1 MALAKLKTRAQLGID
16 APRVNVEVH
25 LSGGLPHFTIVGL
38 AETAVRESR
47 ERVRSALLLSG
58 FDYPQRRITVSLAP
72 ADIPKEG
79 GRFDLAIAL
88 GVLQASNQINS
99 AHLQQLELYAELGL
113 DGQLRPVSGLFP
125 ALLACQQSSSAAVVA
140 PEQYAEAG
148 LAGCEVLTGAS
159 NLLELCHLLQHSTIE
174 TTQPDPAASTA
185 SADIERSYQELS
197 QIRGQLSA
205 RFALELTASGAH
217 NLLMQGPPG
226 SGKSLLAHALPGI
239 LPPLTPEQARE
250 AAALHSITAK
260 PIDSLFAG
268 LPPIRS
274 PHHSASAT
282 AIIGGGSIPRPGEV
296 SLAHNGVLF
305 LDEVAE
311 SSRST
316 LDMLRE
322 PLETG
327 AVTIARAK
335 ARFTFPARFMLI
347 AALNPCPCGYYGDGS
362 DRCVCALT
370 AIERYQARL
379 SGPLRDRFDLQLTLE
394 AVDQEDLIRASQPME
409 CSADVRARVSRT
421 REVQLARQGC
431 LNSQLDMD
439 AVQALLSHSESLQQ
453 LYIDASSKLKL
464 SARSTHRLLRVART
478 LADMQQVQQ
487 IEESHLLQALS
498 YRH

>member
-1 MALAKLKTRAQLGID
+1 MALARLYSRAQLGID
-16 APRVNVEVH
+16 APLVSVEVH
-25 LSGGLPHFTIVGL
+25 LSGGLPQFTIVGL

-47 ERVRSALLLSG
+47 ERVRSALLLCG

-88 GVLQASNQINS
+88 GILQASNQLNTP
-99 AHLQQLELYAELGL
+99 HLEQLELYAELAL
-113 DGQLRPVSGLFP
+113 DGQLRPVNGLFP
-125 ALLACQQSSSAAVVA
+125 ALLACQGAGHRAVVA
-140 PEQYAEAG
+140 PQQLDEAG
-148 LAGCEVLTGAS
+148 LAGCEVVSAPDS
-159 NLLELCHLLQHSTIE
+159 LLALCQLLQQDQLECQI
-174 TTQPDPAASTA
+174 PAAPTRV
-185 SADIERSYQELS
+185 IGTNSYQDLC
-197 QIRGQLSA
+197 QIRGQKSA
-205 RFALELTASGAH
+205 RFALELTAGGAH

-239 LPPLTPEQARE
+239 LPPLTAQQSRE
-250 AAALHSITAK
+250 SAALHSITAQ
-260 PIDSLFAG
+260 PIDSIFAG
-268 LPPIRS
+268 LPPIRA
-274 PHHSASAT
+274 PHHSASAA

-305 LDEVAE
+305 LDEIAE

-327 AVTIARAK
+327 EVRIARAK
-335 ARFTFPARFMLI
+335 ARFSFPARFMLV

-370 AIERYQARL
+370 AIERYQSRL

-394 AVDQEDLIRASQPME
+394 AVEQEALIRAAEPME
-409 CSADVRARVSRT
+409 SSATVRARVARV
-421 REVQLARQGC
+421 RAVQLERQGC
-431 LNSQLDMD
+431 LNSQLDID
-439 AVQALLSHSESLQQ
+439 AVQTLLRHSEALQQ
-453 LYIDASSKLKL
+453 LYIEASAKLKL

-478 LADMQQVQQ
+478 LADMQAAQQ
-487 IEESHLLQALS
+487 IEDKHLLQALS

>member
-1 MALAKLKTRAQLGID
+1 MALARLLSRAQLGIE
-16 APRVNVEVH
+16 APQVSVEVH
-25 LSGGLPHFTIVGL
+25 LSGGLPSFSIVGL

-47 ERVRSALLLSG
+47 ERVRSALMLSG

-79 GRFDLAIAL
+79 GRYDLAIAL
-88 GVLQASNQINS
+88 GILQASNQINS
-99 AHLQQLELYAELGL
+99 AHFDRLELYAELGL
-113 DGQLRPVSGLFP
+113 DGQLRPVKGLFP
-125 ALLACQQSSSAAVVA
+125 ALLACQQVGRVAVIA
-140 PEQYAEAG
+140 PDMQSEAG
-148 LAGCEVLTGAS
+148 LAGCPVLPGADS
-159 NLLELCHLLQHSTIE
+159 LLQICQLLQQEQLASQE
-174 TTQPDPAASTA
+174 VARPAVEEQS
-185 SADIERSYQELS
+185 IYS
-197 QIRGQLSA
+197 QDMAHIRGQREA
-205 RFALELTASGAH
+205 RYALELTAAGGH

-226 SGKSLLAHALPGI
+226 SGKSLLAQALPTI

-250 AAALHSITAK
+250 SAAIHSISGKSIAS
-260 PIDSLFAG
+260 IFAG
-268 LPPIRS
+268 MPPIRA
-274 PHHSASAT
+274 PHHSASPT

-327 AVTIARAK
+327 VVSIARAK
-335 ARFTFPARFMLI
+335 ARLSFPARFMLV

-370 AIERYQARL
+370 AIERYQSRL

-394 AVDQEDLIRASQPME
+394 AVEQADLIRASEPVE
-409 CSADVRARVSRT
+409 NSASVRQRVSWV
-421 REVQLARQGC
+421 REIQLQRQGC
-431 LNSQLDMD
+431 LNAHLSIEQVQQLL
-439 AVQALLSHSESLQQ
+439 QHSAALQQ
-453 LYIDASSKLKL
+453 LYIDAASALKL

-478 LADMQQVQQ
+478 LADMRGAGL
-487 IEESHLLQALS
+487 IAEEHLLQALS

>member
-1 MALAKLKTRAQLGID
+1 MALAKLFTRAQLGID
-16 APRVNVEVH
+16 APTVSVEVH

-47 ERVRSALLLSG
+47 ERVRSALMLSG

-79 GRFDLAIAL
+79 GRYDLAIAL
-88 GVLQASNQINS
+88 GILQASNQINS
-99 AHLQQLELYAELGL
+99 AQLSELELYAELGL
-113 DGQLRPVSGLFP
+113 DGQLRPVNGLFP
-125 ALLACQQSSSAAVVA
+125 ALLACQQSNKQAVVA
-140 PEQYAEAG
+140 PQQQSEAG
-148 LAGCEVLTGAS
+148 LAGCEVVEGADS
-159 NLLELCHLLQHSTIE
+159 LLNLCQLLQQDDIPTHI
-174 TTQPDPAASTA
+174 P
-185 SADIERSYQELS
+185 SAPKNQTEFSFQELS
-197 QIRGQLSA
+197 QIRGQQSA

-239 LPPLTPEQARE
+239 LPPLTAEQARE
-250 AAALHSITAK
+250 SAALHSITAK

-268 LPPIRS
+268 LPPIRA

-327 AVTIARAK
+327 SVTIARAK
-335 ARFTFPARFMLI
+335 ARFSFPARFMLV

-394 AVDQEDLIRASQPME
+394 AVDQEDLIRAAEPME
-409 CSADVRARVSRT
+409 SSAVVRERVARV
-421 REVQLARQGC
+421 RETQLQRQGC
-431 LNSQLDMD
+431 LNSQLDMA
-439 AVQALLSHSESLQQ
+439 AVQGLLSHSEALQQ
-453 LYIDASSKLKL
+453 LYIEASSKLKL

-478 LADMQQVQQ
+478 LADMQQVVK
-487 IEESHLLQALS
+487 IEESHLLQALT

>member
-1 MALAKLKTRAQLGID
+1 MTLAKLKTRAQLGID

-88 GVLQASNQINS
+88 GILQASNQINS

-148 LAGCEVLTGAS
+148 LAGCAVLKGAA
-159 NLLELCHLLQHSTIE
+159 NLLELCHLLQQAAIE
-174 TTQPDPAASTA
+174 TQQPDSALSSVSTNA
-185 SADIERSYQELS
+185 ELSYQELS

-239 LPPLTPEQARE
+239 LPPLTPQQARE
-250 AAALHSITAK
+250 AAALHSITGK

-274 PHHSASAT
+274 PHHSASPT
-282 AIIGGGSIPRPGEV
+282 AIVGGGSTPRPGEV

-335 ARFTFPARFMLI
+335 ARFTFPARFMLV

-409 CSADVRARVSRT
+409 GSADVRSRVSRT
-421 REVQLARQGC
+421 REVQLERQGC
-431 LNSQLDMD
+431 LNSHLDME
-439 AVQALLSHSESLQQ
+439 AVQALLSHSEVLQQ

-478 LADMQQVQQ
+478 LADMQQAQH
-487 IEESHLLQALS
+487 IEESHLLHALS

>member
-1 MALAKLKTRAQLGID
+1 MSLARLLSRAQLGIE
-16 APRVNVEVH
+16 APQVSVEVH
-25 LSGGLPHFTIVGL
+25 LSGGLPSFSIVGL

-47 ERVRSALLLSG
+47 ERVRSALMLSG

-79 GRFDLAIAL
+79 GRYDLAIAL
-88 GVLQASNQINS
+88 GILQASNQINS
-99 AHLQQLELYAELGL
+99 AQFESLELYAELGL
-113 DGQLRPVSGLFP
+113 DGQLRPVKGLFP
-125 ALLACQQSSSAAVVA
+125 ALLACQQVGRIAVIA
-140 PEQYAEAG
+140 RDMHDEAG
-148 LAGCEVLTGAS
+148 LAGCRVLPRAD
-159 NLLELCHLLQHSTIE
+159 NLLEICQLLQQEQLASQEVAPPVVEVQTTHSN
-174 TTQPDPAASTA
+174 DMAH
-185 SADIERSYQELS
+185 
-197 QIRGQLSA
+197 IRGQLEA
-205 RFALELTASGAH
+205 RYALELTAAGGH

-226 SGKSLLAHALPGI
+226 SGKSLLAQALPTI
-239 LPPLTPEQARE
+239 LPPLTHAQARE
-250 AAALHSITAK
+250 SAAIHSISGKSIAS
-260 PIDSLFAG
+260 IFAG
-268 LPPIRS
+268 MPPIRA
-274 PHHSASAT
+274 PHHSASPT

-327 AVTIARAK
+327 VVSIARAK
-335 ARFTFPARFMLI
+335 ARLSFPARFMLV

-370 AIERYQARL
+370 AIERYQSRL

-394 AVDQEDLIRASQPME
+394 AVEQADLIRVSQPVE
-409 CSADVRARVSRT
+409 DSASVRQRVLGV
-421 REVQLARQGC
+421 RELQFQRQGC
-431 LNSQLDMD
+431 LNAHLSIEQ
-439 AVQALLSHSESLQQ
+439 VQRLLEHSCALQQ
-453 LYIDASSKLKL
+453 LYIDAASALKL

-478 LADMQQVQQ
+478 LADMQGAPL
-487 IEESHLLQALS
+487 IAEEHLLQALS

>member
-1 MALAKLKTRAQLGID
+1 MALAKLFSRAQLGID
-16 APRVNVEVH
+16 APSVSIEVH
-25 LSGGLPHFTIVGL
+25 LSGGLPSFSIVGL

-79 GRFDLAIAL
+79 GRYDLAIAL
-88 GVLQASNQINS
+88 GILQASNQINS
-99 AHLQQLELYAELGL
+99 PHLPSLELYAELGL
-113 DGQLRPVSGLFP
+113 DGALRAVSGLFP
-125 ALLACQQSSSAAVVA
+125 ALLACQQADKVA
-140 PEQYAEAG
+140 IIAPQQHNEAG
-148 LAGCEVLTGAS
+148 IAGTLTAQSTPCLLSVCE
-159 NLLELCHLLQHSTIE
+159 LLQQDRISAE
-174 TTQPDPAASTA
+174 VPQAPAFR
-185 SADIERSYQELS
+185 ADKVHQELA
-197 QIRGQLSA
+197 QIRGQESA
-205 RFALELTASGAH
+205 RFALELTASGGH

-226 SGKSLLAHALPGI
+226 SGKSLLANALAGI
-239 LPPLTPEQARE
+239 LPPLTPAQARE
-250 AAALHSITAK
+250 TAAVHSITGKA
-260 PIDSLFAG
+260 IDSLFAG
-268 LPPIRS
+268 TPPIRS

-282 AIIGGGSIPRPGEV
+282 AIVGGGSIPRPGEV

-305 LDEVAE
+305 LDEIAE

-327 AVTIARAK
+327 EVSIARAK
-335 ARFTFPARFMLI
+335 ARFTFPARFMLV

-379 SGPLRDRFDLQLTLE
+379 SGPLRDRFDLQLTLA
-394 AVDQEDLIRASQPME
+394 AVDQADLIRAALPME
-409 CSADVRARVSRT
+409 SSAQVRERVVVT
-421 REVQLARQGC
+421 RELQLARQGC
-431 LNSQLDMD
+431 LNAALDIA
-439 AVQALLSHSESLQQ
+439 AVQALLTHSEALQQ
-453 LYIDASSKLKL
+453 LYIDASTKLKL

-478 LADMQQVQQ
+478 LADMQQVEQ
-487 IEESHLLQALS
+487 IEEHHLLQALS